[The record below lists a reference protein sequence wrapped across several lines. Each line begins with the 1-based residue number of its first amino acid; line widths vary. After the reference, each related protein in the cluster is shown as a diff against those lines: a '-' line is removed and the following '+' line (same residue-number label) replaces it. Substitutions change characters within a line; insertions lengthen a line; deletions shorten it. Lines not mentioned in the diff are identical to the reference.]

1 MNSFHACSWTKR
13 QRRNNKSAKLKEVQA
28 WQNGTYIVGTWPEQ
42 QRELEKDQHKPHGYR
57 PSECQVSVVNPRF
70 ALRSINKELIFF
82 FHCAW
87 LGRKK
92 PDWQEKH
99 PRHAMTPPGES
110 SRSRLSHDDSS
121 HFAVCAK
128 LEPAVRSLMKHAQL
142 FTEGVCTKVIFCL
155 TWRRAGKPVLKWAD
169 GTSYR

>member
-82 FHCAW
+82 STA
-87 LGRKK
+87 
-92 PDWQEKH
+92 PDW
-99 PRHAMTPPGES
+99 
-110 SRSRLSHDDSS
+110 
-121 HFAVCAK
+121 
-128 LEPAVRSLMKHAQL
+128 
-142 FTEGVCTKVIFCL
+142 
-155 TWRRAGKPVLKWAD
+155 AGKSQTDKKSTPDMLWHHQERALGPGSAMMTAVTLQSAPSWSQLWEALW
-169 GTSYR
+169 SMPSCLQRVSALRSFSV